1 MCTAHSSSGLARQT
15 LLLTSRP
22 LGAVTQLLVSP
33 AGQRL
38 ALIGPGG
45 VTVVELPARWGKHGL
60 YEGGKP
66 RLTCTQT

>member
-1 MCTAHSSSGLARQT
+1 MPGRPQT

-38 ALIGPGG
+38 ALVSSGG
-45 VTVVELPARWGKHGL
+45 VTVLQLPARWGKHGL
-60 YEGGKP
+60 FEGGKQ
-66 RLTCTQT
+66 RMTCT